1 MLASNRRGLGRA
13 LPLFLGERF
22 DRLAAFLRKR
32 MHAPSRR
39 IFRIMTHDFYA
50 QPGKMTSM
58 GKLPGDVASLARM
71 VQGLVIHEYMTKAYG
86 VTVPESRK
94 AESHIRYVDEMLDRI
109 FELDPSPL
117 TVARPPEK
125 RLVGVC
131 HHFSLLFVA
140 MLRAQGIPARYRQ
153 GFGTYFNPP
162 NAEEH
167 VVGEY
172 WNGSR
177 WVMVDPQLDD
187 VWRRALNFD
196 FDPLDVPHDRF
207 IIAGDAWQQ
216 CRAGKADPGHYG
228 IFVGNLR
235 GLWFIA
241 AEIIRDVSALNAV
254 EMLPWDVWGAMPQ
267 VNEPMDA
274 RLAYFDQLA
283 ALTQSDALDAIR
295 TRYESDPGLRVPST
309 VFNAVRNRPERLD
322 RMPVSSPVIQPSK

>member
-1 MLASNRRGLGRA
+1 
-13 LPLFLGERF
+13 
-22 DRLAAFLRKR
+22 
-32 MHAPSRR
+32 
-39 IFRIMTHDFYA
+39 MTHDFYTH
-50 QPGKMTSM
+50 PGPMTSA
-58 GKLPGDVASLARM
+58 GSHDLSVLPRDVASLATI
-71 VQGLVIHEYMTKAYG
+71 VQGLVIHQYMARAYG
-86 VTVPESRK
+86 VTVSEERQ
-94 AESHIRYVDEMLDRI
+94 AESHIRHVDEMLDRI
-109 FELDPSPL
+109 FEIDPSPL

-140 MLRAQGIPARYRQ
+140 MLRAHGIPARYRQ

-172 WNGSR
+172 WDGRR
-177 WVMVDPQLDD
+177 WIMVDPQLDD
-187 VWRRALNFD
+187 VWRSRLKFD

-207 IIAGDAWQQ
+207 IIAGHAWDL

-241 AEIIRDVSALNAV
+241 AEIIRDLSALNAV

-267 VNEPMDA
+267 PTEALDA
-274 RLAYFDQLA
+274 RLAYFDQLST
-283 ALTQSDALDAIR
+283 LTQSDSLAAQRSRYDSDA
-295 TRYESDPGLRVPST
+295 GVRVPAT
-309 VFNAVRNRPERLD
+309 VFNAVLNRPETLERGVPSSHSRESPPL
-322 RMPVSSPVIQPSK
+322 RVSP

>member
-1 MLASNRRGLGRA
+1 MTAA
-13 LPLFLGERF
+13 YLPFM
-22 DRLAAFLRKR
+22 A
-32 MHAPSRR
+32 
-39 IFRIMTHDFYA
+39 HDFYTK
-50 QPGKMTSM
+50 PGRMTSAGSHDLAM
-58 GKLPGDVASLARM
+58 LPADIPSLARII
-71 VQGLVIHEYMTKAYG
+71 QGLVIHEYMAPAYG
-86 VTVPESRK
+86 VTVPDRRK

-109 FELDPSPL
+109 CEIDPSPL

-172 WNGSR
+172 WNAKASR
-177 WVMVDPQLDD
+177 WIMVDPQLDD
-187 VWRRALNFD
+187 VWHQRLKID

-207 IIAGDAWQQ
+207 IVARDAWQQ
-216 CRAGKADPGHYG
+216 CRAGTLDPGHYG

-241 AEIIRDVSALNAV
+241 AEMIRDVSALNAV
-254 EMLPWDVWGAMPQ
+254 ELLPWDVWGAMPQ
-267 VNEPMDA
+267 VNEPVDA
-274 RLAYFDQLA
+274 RFPYFDQLA
-283 ALTQSDALDAIR
+283 ALTEADVLADLRS
-295 TRYESDPGLRVPST
+295 RYESDPGLRVPPV
-309 VFNAVRNRPERLD
+309 VFNAVLNRPESIERAA
-322 RMPVSSPVIQPSK
+322 RSSPSPEEPPLRASP